1 MHARSAYLRFDLN
14 QTILQFTQ
22 ARTHCRELRADVRA
36 RSLRHDGIS
45 RHAPRDSISN
55 NFRLIFHH
63 YKRSIRSTT
72 PTIAESIAAP
82 ASPVAAVEALQPSC
96 TINTVSPSPASTESS
111 ARSVAPHSS

>member
-1 MHARSAYLRFDLN
+1 MYARSTDLRFDLD

-22 ARTHCRELRADVRA
+22 ARAHRRELRADVGTS
-36 RSLRHDGIS
+36 SLRRDGIS
-45 RHAPRDSISN
+45 RHAPRDSLSN
-55 NFRLIFHH
+55 NFRLVFHR

-96 TINTVSPSPASTESS
+96 TMSTVYPTPASTESR
-111 ARSVAPHSS
+111 ASVQ